1 MDALN
6 PDAIVFCL
14 FKMPNIPGALIWV
27 KEIQLGLSGGSALAA
42 PMTNVGC
49 VPPSDE
55 IGTTGSDG
63 GRMADPPAQHTLLSY
78 YSYGRLCSEDF
89 CMIES
94 GSHIL
99 WVGRCS

>member
-6 PDAIVFCL
+6 PDTVVFCQNA
-14 FKMPNIPGALIWV
+14 KYSWCIIWV

-78 YSYGRLCSEDF
+78 YSYGRLCSED
-89 CMIES
+89 
-94 GSHIL
+94 
-99 WVGRCS
+99 